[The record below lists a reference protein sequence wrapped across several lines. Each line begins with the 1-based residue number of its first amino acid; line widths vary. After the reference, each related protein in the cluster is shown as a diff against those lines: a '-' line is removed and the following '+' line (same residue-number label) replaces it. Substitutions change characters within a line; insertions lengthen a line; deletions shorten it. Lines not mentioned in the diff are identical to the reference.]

1 MSSWLGSHGA
11 PGREWA
17 REVDWHSSPSLCLAR
32 PCLPVCGY
40 QDLSPLPTQTL
51 LHASRIQAEL
61 EGGLEVWGRPLPPCT
76 PGPMTASIAEEA
88 GGPGALCLLVKGGV
102 PWAGRGCVWS
112 AGRALEPGAG
122 PGELPQAAGQPGVRG
137 AGAAREAGPGRG
149 QCWCRRLADGRRPGA
164 GSQRAGQLGEAPRLA
179 PLTAWV
185 GFPSRAPR
193 PAWRAPWRRP
203 RPAT

>member
-11 PGREWA
+11 PGRVWA
-17 REVDWHSSPSLCLAR
+17 REVDWHSGPSLCLAR
-32 PCLPVCGY
+32 PCLPVCGC

-88 GGPGALCLLVKGGV
+88 GGPGHSVCWLR
-102 PWAGRGCVWS
+102 AGRGCVWS

-122 PGELPQAAGQPGVRG
+122 PGELPQTAGQPGVRG

-149 QCWCRRLADGRRPGA
+149 PVLVSPPRGRRPGA